1 MLWSGLSPDQSKD
14 GLCMNNQPTKR
25 KVFILASA
33 IDAILSGI
41 VLLIYFG
48 LLPIDISGLG
58 IPRWVIGVIG
68 GVWFAASISVLA
80 YQLTRT
86 DISE

>member
-1 MLWSGLSPDQSKD
+1 MDPNRPQ
-14 GLCMNNQPTKR
+14 TKR
-25 KVFILASA
+25 LLLIIASA
-33 IDAILSGI
+33 VDAVIAGI

-48 LLPIDISGLG
+48 ILPVDISGLG
-58 IPRWVIGVIG
+58 IPRGVLGLIG
-68 GVWFAASISVLA
+68 GIWFFGALGILA